1 MMKALALLCAA
12 LLVATPALAQTKISG
27 TLVATKAC
35 PALQSIKKATNPG
48 DVSLTVGNSYKII
61 ASNKPQAT
69 HYWIVVPGAPDP
81 DYRWVTVD
89 CGTAKL
95 DGGGATTANATP
107 VPAPRPATPVA
118 AAGGK
123 AEYVLAIS
131 WEPAFCEGLSTKA
144 ECKAQ
149 TASSFEATHL
159 VLHGLW
165 PQPRSKAYCGV
176 STADKAS
183 DDAHNWAALPAVDLS
198 PATRR
203 DLYRAMPGTQSV
215 LERHEWIVHG
225 TCSGASQD
233 AYFSREIVFLDAIDN
248 SAVGTLFAQ
257 NVGKRLDNGTVRA
270 AFDTAFGKGAGERVR
285 LACEQDGDRRIIS
298 EITIGLRGDVM
309 GSGGIGELIAA
320 SSPTSAGCTGG
331 IVDPVGLQ

>member
-1 MMKALALLCAA
+1 MKVLALLCAA
-12 LLVATPALAQTKISG
+12 LLLVATPALAQTRISG
-27 TLVATKAC
+27 TLVATRAC
-35 PALQSIKKATNPG
+35 PGLQSIKKATNPG
-48 DVSLTVGNSYKII
+48 DVSLSVGTSYKII

-81 DYRWVTVD
+81 DYRWVSVD

-95 DGGGATTANATP
+95 GGDVASAAP
-107 VPAPRPATPVA
+107 AVPAPRPAPPA
-118 AAGGK
+118 ASAAGK

-131 WEPAFCEGLSTKA
+131 WEPAFCEGLSSKT
-144 ECKAQ
+144 ECKRQ

-165 PQPRSKAYCGV
+165 PQPRSRAYCGV
-176 STADKAS
+176 SAVDRAS
-183 DDAHNWAALPAVDLS
+183 DDAHDWAALPAVELS

-203 DLYRAMPGTQSV
+203 DLDRAMPGTQSV

-225 TCSGASQD
+225 TCSGAAPD
-233 AYFSREIVFLDAIDN
+233 AYFSRAITFLDAIDN
-248 SAVGTLFAQ
+248 SAVGALFAQ

-270 AFDTAFGKGAGERVR
+270 AFDTAFGKGAGQRVR
-285 LACEQDGDRRIIS
+285 LACEQDGNRRIIS